1 MTVDVMQSFNFGRD
15 YVLARRHQL
24 SDLSLTRGMK
34 VAFYS
39 KSGKIE
45 SGVLCELKV
54 KQQAEQ
60 KQKQGGKGKTVVI
73 DK

>member
-1 MTVDVMQSFNFGRD
+1 
-15 YVLARRHQL
+15 
-24 SDLSLTRGMK
+24 MK

-45 SGVLCELKV
+45 SGVLREWKV

-73 DK
+73 DD